1 MSRKRPML
9 RPEPAERQPPSPDPI
24 LVLPRQTASSI
35 ADRVRIREEFH
46 DARAVTIKVR
56 RPK

>member
-1 MSRKRPML
+1 MSRKRQVV
-9 RPEPAERQPPSPDPI
+9 RAQPAEHKRLSPDPI
-24 LVLPRQTASSI
+24 LVLPTQTASAI
-35 ADRVRIREEFH
+35 AERLRIREESN